1 MWSVRSSVI
10 SDSYS
15 WRCSVC
21 LVQMG
26 FIRTSAPEFCLRLPQ
41 NRSPVAL
48 DHCQS
53 QSLCQTSVKNNYVF
67 RLLISILVQIVQ
79 HGFTFE
85 QVYVS
90 LNSAPGNFSSRCN
103 RPFTFWT
110 IIEPETEEHHL
121 RLMNVY
127 HDTTAVS
134 HTTCS
139 LHLEASSRWPFCLRP
154 LDKQTLWL

>member
-15 WRCSVC
+15 WRPSVC

-53 QSLCQTSVKNNYVF
+53 QSLCQTSVKNNYVYLNTCANKS
-67 RLLISILVQIVQ
+67 RVQR
-79 HGFTFE
+79 GFTFE

-121 RLMNVY
+121 RPMNVC
-127 HDTTAVS
+127 HDTTALS

-154 LDKQTLWL
+154 LDKQTLRL